1 MGLTAYDCGST
12 MAVLIGEVVNTEWA
26 VLCSSNL
33 HLCLIDNH
41 ADATKLKVIPKNP
54 RIPKS
59 HALELHCESQ
69 CDSHLKHSLK
79 LSWSKDGKPFDING
93 TEDGRLV
100 HCWVNAGLCVSCRF
114 HIRKKQSPNII
125 HTTLKYKN
133 SNVLFFKSVFRRS
146 SSICCLFYV
155 LLASVQYV
163 ILSVV
168 SPLRAGNRSQ
178 VWDAVYLHRFRSS
191 PMGRLQEQEVK
202 GAAFLVFL
210 LGGGVLLM
218 CSTSLNQVSENFCL
232 LLRPLP
238 QEIQL
243 LLSHCLLK
251 SLSHCILKRQSVSSP
266 FSLSVSHKFFLP
278 IKSQLYLVV
287 ISLWHVANIDT
298 CSLSVGVACRILG
311 RYQNSCGQV
320 HSIEGYSIISHTFI

>member
-114 HIRKKQSPNII
+114 HIRKKNKSPNII

-146 SSICCLFYV
+146 SSICCSFYV

-163 ILSVV
+163 IQSVV

-191 PMGRLQEQEVK
+191 PMGRLQEQEAK
-202 GAAFLVFL
+202 GAAFLLFSFF
-210 LGGGVLLM
+210 GGGS
-218 CSTSLNQVSENFCL
+218 CSCAVPLWTRYLRTSASSSDPCL
-232 LLRPLP
+232 RRPN
-238 QEIQL
+238 
-243 LLSHCLLK
+243 C
-251 SLSHCILKRQSVSSP
+251 CY
-266 FSLSVSHKFFLP
+266 P
-278 IKSQLYLVV
+278 IVCWSR
-287 ISLWHVANIDT
+287 
-298 CSLSVGVACRILG
+298 C
-311 RYQNSCGQV
+311 
-320 HSIEGYSIISHTFI
+320 HTAF